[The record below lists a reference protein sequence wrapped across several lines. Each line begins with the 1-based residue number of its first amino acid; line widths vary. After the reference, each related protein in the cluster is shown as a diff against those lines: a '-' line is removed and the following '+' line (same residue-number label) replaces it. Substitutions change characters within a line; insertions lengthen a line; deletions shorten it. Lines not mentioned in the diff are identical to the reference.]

1 MIDLEELEELKKLSL
16 QEDLEKMSIEDIMA
30 DARCGRE
37 MAEVVYD
44 SIHGLN
50 MTKPVTLDEF
60 IKELRS
66 EVL

>member
-16 QEDLEKMSIEDIMA
+16 QEDLEKMSVEDIMA

-50 MTKPVTLDEF
+50 MTKPVALDEF
-60 IKELRS
+60 IRELRS

>member
-1 MIDLEELEELKKLSL
+1 MIDLEELEELKKISL
-16 QEDLEKMSIEDIMA
+16 QEDLEKMSVEDIMA
-30 DARCGRE
+30 DAHCGRE

-60 IKELRS
+60 IRELRL